1 MPAEAM
7 VTRRGVLSQAQDSPP
22 FGYFPRHL
30 ETRLT
35 RFEKL

>member
-1 MPAEAM
+1 MPALAM

-22 FGYFPRHL
+22 FCCFPRHL
-30 ETRLT
+30 GTRLT